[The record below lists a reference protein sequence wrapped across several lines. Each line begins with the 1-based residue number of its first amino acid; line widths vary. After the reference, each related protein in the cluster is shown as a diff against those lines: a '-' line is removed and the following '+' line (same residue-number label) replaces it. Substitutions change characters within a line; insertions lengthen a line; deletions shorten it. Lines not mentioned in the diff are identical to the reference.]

1 MHFEFLFAL
10 LLLRTLHFMLRVL
23 EKERRAIMAYSRGS
37 SSRGAMADK
46 ESPEEIETLKTKGTH
61 EGMDRKLN

>member
-1 MHFEFLFAL
+1 
-10 LLLRTLHFMLRVL
+10 MLQREV
-23 EKERRAIMAYSRGS
+23 RIIAS

-61 EGMDRKLN
+61 EGTVLIGNLTEINE